1 MLSFE
6 HARALDR
13 LEHGS
18 QLNALSVVARELVA
32 AGLAFVDFGYLRIT
46 ETGRRELRRRMGTSD
61 GNVSDLADHGIV
73 DPARFPMGKPPE
85 LPMDTPP
92 EFVLASEEFISSLE
106 EAVVPL
112 DQMQRALRAAGVAS
126 GITKVWVDERWVEA
140 FVEAFLDAK
149 T

>member
-6 HARALDR
+6 HASALDR

-18 QLNALSVVARELVA
+18 QLNALSRVARELVA

-46 ETGRRELRRRMGTSD
+46 ETGRRELRRRMGVSD
-61 GNVSDLADHGIV
+61 GNVSGLADHGIV

-85 LPMDTPP
+85 LPMDKPP

-126 GITKVWVDERWVEA
+126 GITNVWVDEKWVEA